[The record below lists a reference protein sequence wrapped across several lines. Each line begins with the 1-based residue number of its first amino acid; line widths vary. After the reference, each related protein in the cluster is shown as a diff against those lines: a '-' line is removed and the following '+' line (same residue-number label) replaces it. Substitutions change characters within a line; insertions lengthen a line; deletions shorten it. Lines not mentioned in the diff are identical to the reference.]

1 MPENQSAQRL
11 IWKTFPLGLPPP
23 ALQPGLCVSAAE
35 QLSVNFFFFFFFFF
49 FLESEN

>member
-35 QLSVNFFFFFFFFF
+35 QLSVNFFFFLLLF
-49 FLESEN
+49 FLSRK